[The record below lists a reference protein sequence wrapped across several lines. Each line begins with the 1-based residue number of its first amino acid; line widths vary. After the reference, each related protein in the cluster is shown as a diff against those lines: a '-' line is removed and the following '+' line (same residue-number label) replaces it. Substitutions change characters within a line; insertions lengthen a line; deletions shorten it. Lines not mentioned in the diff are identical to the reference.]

1 MLIAQCLIEVLRAW
15 EAGKLPQLPQTLLK
29 EKVLVVLLQCLV
41 QTIQSQQIDGSW
53 GSKGPREETSY
64 ALLILARLIVLPVTR
79 YFRPQ
84 IISAID
90 RGREFL
96 STSAENGPEYL
107 WVEKVSYGSA
117 SIAEAYIVAALHIPL
132 DRPVLG
138 PGVEGL
144 CKVDHTELARVGLLI
159 DHGVLSKD
167 PRWLILASWI
177 EARLCA
183 AQLQATHYVLHRQSV
198 EDPYKLPAFQWT
210 LANNRTSSALSS
222 TFLSSMIIC
231 TRQINQISLLV
242 DDAID
247 SQNDDRIQQLLDVL
261 SNIIGTIGRS
271 WTATEPSHNGT
282 SNGTGVKEN
291 SKPHANGTLTT
302 NGKLTQEPVLNG
314 NKKRPYL
321 DEGSIPNGHRRPTTP
336 PVSIEML
343 TSYIDF
349 FDNNPSLASSS
360 EYDRGTLN
368 HELKCFFLAQISH
381 IEEQRHSFQQR
392 ERQSKLRQDGPLR
405 IPCLGRQSS
414 FCDIPAGLTGLPLTL
429 AFANCLRAVRAQ
441 DTHPSVSQKLI
452 ARTFPRRAETI
463 FLLEREIAQLRSCS
477 PRPGAEDLRAELEI
491 LLAYEK
497 SQVSLTF
504 EHLGKLG
511 VGDGAVKL
519 MRMVMDVANIASM
532 GFQI

>member
-1 MLIAQCLIEVLRAW
+1 MLISQCLIEVLRAW
-15 EAGKLPQLPQTLLK
+15 EAGKLPQVPQKLLK
-29 EKVLVVLLQCLV
+29 EKVLIVLLQCLV
-41 QTIQSQQIDGSW
+41 QTIEGQQIDGSW
-53 GSKGPREETSY
+53 GSKGPREETAY

-90 RGREFL
+90 RGREYL

-117 SIAEAYIVAALHIPL
+117 SIAEAYIISALHIPL

-138 PGVEGL
+138 PGVEAL
-144 CKVDHTELARVGLLI
+144 CKVDHAELARVGLLI

-183 AQLQATHYVLHRQSV
+183 AQLKTSFDGFQRQSG

-210 LANNRTSSALSS
+210 LANNRTSAALSS
-222 TFLSSMIIC
+222 TFLSSMINC

-271 WTATEPSHNGT
+271 WSASETSHNGT
-282 SNGTGVKEN
+282 SNGTDVKEH
-291 SKPHANGTLTT
+291 SKPHT
-302 NGKLTQEPVLNG
+302 NGNSTVNGKPTQEPVLNG
-314 NKKRPYL
+314 NNKRPYL
-321 DEGSIPNGHRRPTTP
+321 DGGNTPNRHRRPTTP
-336 PVSIEML
+336 PISIEML
-343 TSYIDF
+343 TSYVDF
-349 FDNNPSLASSS
+349 FDSNPSLTSSG

-368 HELKCFFLAQISH
+368 HELKCFILAQISH

-392 ERQSKLRQDGPLR
+392 ERQSSLRVDGPLR

-452 ARTFPRRAETI
+452 ARAFPRRAETI

-477 PRPGAEDLRAELEI
+477 PRPGVEDLRAELEI
-491 LLAYEK
+491 LLSYEK
-497 SQVSLTF
+497 SQVNLTF
-504 EHLGKLG
+504 EHMGKLG
-511 VGDGAVKL
+511 AGEGAVKI
-519 MRMVMDVANIASM
+519 MRMVMDVGNIASM